1 MRKNLNVLFAAFV
14 VLSFFSCKRNKDVVT
29 VPVKD
34 YPSIENILPL
44 QLPEQ
49 VNFKGQTDNFEIVES
64 HQDGGLLILNL
75 IYSGGCNEHFF
86 EASWDERY
94 MKSMPP
100 QVNIKL
106 THVNNDDACR
116 ERLAKEVA
124 IDLHKLF
131 VNTPNQVS
139 IILNGNVDG
148 KILVSP
154 QE

>member
-124 IDLHKLF
+124 IDLRKLF

>member
-49 VNFKGQTDNFEIVES
+49 VNFKGQTDNFEIVEA

-100 QVNIKL
+100 QVNIRL

-124 IDLHKLF
+124 IDLRKLF

-139 IILNGNVDG
+139 IILNGNSEG